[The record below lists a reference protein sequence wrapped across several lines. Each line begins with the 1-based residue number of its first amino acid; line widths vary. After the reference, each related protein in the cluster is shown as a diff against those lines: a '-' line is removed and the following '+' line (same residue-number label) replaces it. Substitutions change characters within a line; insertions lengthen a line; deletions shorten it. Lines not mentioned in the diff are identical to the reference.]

1 MRDNP
6 RMRSLLAALPIVLT
20 LAGATAVS
28 DASTPASGGTPTT
41 LVIHLKSHVTTSFND
56 DNPPK
61 GDSKGDRYLVRD
73 NLINAAKQFG
83 KRVGAVVGHDS
94 GIIVLATAKQ
104 GTITGVATLPDG
116 KIRFQGALSLTS
128 VPGPPLKVTG
138 GSGRYAQARGKVVIG
153 SGDFPLNTY
162 HLTLP
167 V

>member
-6 RMRSLLAALPIVLT
+6 RMRSLLVTLPVVFA

-28 DASTPASGGTPTT
+28 ASTPTAGGTPTT
-41 LVIHLKSHVTTSFND
+41 MVLKLRSHVTVSFND

-73 NLINAAKQFG
+73 NLINAVKQFG
-83 KRVGAVVGHDS
+83 KGVGAVVGHDS
-94 GIIVLATAKQ
+94 GIIIVTAPKK
-104 GTITGVATLPDG
+104 GTITGVAVLPNG
-116 KIRFQGALSLTS
+116 KIRFEGPLSLTS

-138 GSGRYAQARGKVVIG
+138 GTGRYVQASGKVVIG
-153 SGDFPLNTY
+153 RGDFPLNTY

>member
-1 MRDNP
+1 MRDNL
-6 RMRSLLAALPIVLT
+6 RMRSLPAALAVVFT

-28 DASTPASGGTPTT
+28 ASTPSSGGTPTT

-56 DNPPK
+56 DHPPK

-73 NLINAAKQFG
+73 DLINAAKQFG
-83 KRVGAVVGHDS
+83 KGVGAIVGHDS
-94 GIIVLATAKQ
+94 GIIIVTAPKK
-104 GTITGVATLPDG
+104 GTISGVAILPDG
-116 KIRFQGALSLTS
+116 RIRFEGPLNLSS

-138 GSGRYAQARGKVVIG
+138 GTGRYAQARGQVMIG
-153 SGDFPLNTY
+153 AGDFPLNTY